1 MFLKSSGEAY
11 KLSMSSKPIEKK
23 VLEEEEE
30 EEEIVA
36 NLGISI
42 KWRFHKLSIAVVLL
56 HFFTFLKKANI
67 SSSKRKTLKYEHS

>member
-30 EEEIVA
+30 TVA
-36 NLGISI
+36 NLGICIMEVSQAVHSSCVASF
-42 KWRFHKLSIAVVLL
+42 FH
-56 HFFTFLKKANI
+56 I
-67 SSSKRKTLKYEHS
+67 SKESKHHLRNEKR

>member
-30 EEEIVA
+30 EEEERVA

-42 KWRFHKLSIAVVLL
+42 NGG
-56 HFFTFLKKANI
+56 FT
-67 SSSKRKTLKYEHS
+67 SCP

>member
-30 EEEIVA
+30 IVA

-42 KWRFHKLSIAVVLL
+42 NGG
-56 HFFTFLKKANI
+56 FT
-67 SSSKRKTLKYEHS
+67 SCP

>member
-1 MFLKSSGEAY
+1 
-11 KLSMSSKPIEKK
+11 MSSKPIEKK

-42 KWRFHKLSIAVVLL
+42 NGG
-56 HFFTFLKKANI
+56 FT
-67 SSSKRKTLKYEHS
+67 SCP

>member
-1 MFLKSSGEAY
+1 
-11 KLSMSSKPIEKK
+11 MSSKPIEKK

>member
-42 KWRFHKLSIAVVLL
+42 NGG
-56 HFFTFLKKANI
+56 FT
-67 SSSKRKTLKYEHS
+67 SCP

>member
-30 EEEIVA
+30 EEEEEIVA

-42 KWRFHKLSIAVVLL
+42 NGG
-56 HFFTFLKKANI
+56 FT
-67 SSSKRKTLKYEHS
+67 SCP